1 MATLVFLCPSLDAK
15 SMLRSIQN
23 ETVLGRLKVF
33 IGEFTEK
40 FLNATWTNDT
50 STSIRSNITTFLL

>member
-23 ETVLGRLKVF
+23 QIVLGCLKVF
-33 IGEFTEK
+33 VEEFHWEV
-40 FLNATWTNDT
+40 LECHLDQ
-50 STSIRSNITTFLL
+50 